1 MFANF
6 FVLSAFVL
14 ALVSQAYGHAAV
26 SPMVGVNGTP
36 RRNDVKRPS
45 NANPCGAGI
54 NVAQALNSAT
64 AVTAAADG
72 SFTVTAIAF
81 NGGVDGSRQMTA
93 QVSANG
99 RTNNFVAA
107 TVTRNG
113 DRAPQGTGSQQI
125 TARLPANTRCTGG
138 TAGNRCLVQFR
149 SVAGFGNCV
158 AVQQGAAANNRNNVR
173 TRGLIQGGT
182 RAARALLAD
191 LEHRGEEAVAVVKR
205 RALQWI
211 WA

>member
-1 MFANF
+1 MFSRASF
-6 FVLSAFVL
+6 LIL
-14 ALVSQAYGHAAV
+14 ATVILGLFSQVHAHAAV
-26 SPMVGVNGTP
+26 SPMLGVNGTP
-36 RRNDVKRPS
+36 VRNNVKRPS
-45 NANPCGAGI
+45 TANPCGAGI
-54 NVAQALNSAT
+54 NVANSINNAQ

-99 RTNNFVAA
+99 RGQNFVAA
-107 TVTRNG
+107 TVTKNG
-113 DRAPQGTGSQQI
+113 DRAPARAGNQQI
-125 TARLPANTRCTGG
+125 TAKLPANTRCTGG

-158 AVQQGAAANNRNNVR
+158 VVQQGAAGAGAGANAR
-173 TRGLIQGGT
+173 QGGT
-182 RAARALLAD
+182 RAARAMLA
-191 LEHRGEEAVAVVKR
+191 EIAERGEEAIEVVKR
-205 RALQWI
+205 KASQWI